1 MIASLE
7 MPESPAGLGEWL
19 DRAIVG
25 GSLLSLVDELS
36 VIHRAADGEVGV
48 DQVREWLGDSYAAVM
63 GRGLGAIGHSRLKH
77 LLTHPNMLISLQE
90 LVLLDGGGYWNDLM
104 LEAPVATAV
113 HEVPSGQGSTRW
125 FLLAFVP
132 VALAASLAFFVAYD
146 MDRAPEQL
154 VPKVLSDAA
163 VMRGGGDEIGL
174 GPTTGDEVWGWSRPN
189 VLVGINSPEEV
200 PSRLADAL
208 GEWFDLSA
216 AAGSDSQVL
225 TLRANELWAGCEQL
239 SSQDFNGMSS
249 DLRQKIVDV
258 ISPFQQKLEGV
269 LRNLD
274 TAATVSGEVSAEAA
288 AQESIDSSVRET
300 IDALRNIK

>member
-1 MIASLE
+1 MIAILE
-7 MPESPAGLGEWL
+7 MPESPAHLSRWL

-25 GSLLSLVDELS
+25 GNLLSLVDELS
-36 VIHRAADGEVGV
+36 VIHRAADDEVAV

-63 GRGLGAIGHSRLKH
+63 DRGLGAIDQSRLKH

-104 LEAPVATAV
+104 VEVPVATAV
-113 HEVPSGQGSTRW
+113 HEVSTGQGSTRW
-125 FLLAFVP
+125 FLLSFVP
-132 VALAASLAFFVAYD
+132 VALAASLVFFVAYD
-146 MDRAPEQL
+146 TDRAPEQL
-154 VPKVLSDAA
+154 EPKVLRDVA
-163 VMRGGGDEIGL
+163 VMRGGGEDIGL
-174 GPTTGDEVWGWSRPN
+174 GPTNGDEVWGWSRPS
-189 VLVGINSPEEV
+189 LLDGINSPDEV

-208 GEWFDLSA
+208 SEWFDLSA
-216 AAGSDSQVL
+216 AAGSDVQVL

-239 SSQDFNGMSS
+239 SSQAFDGMAS
-249 DLRQKIVDV
+249 DLRQRILDV
-258 ISPFQQKLEGV
+258 ISPFQQKLEGA

-274 TAATVSGEVSAEAA
+274 TAATVSGEASAAAA